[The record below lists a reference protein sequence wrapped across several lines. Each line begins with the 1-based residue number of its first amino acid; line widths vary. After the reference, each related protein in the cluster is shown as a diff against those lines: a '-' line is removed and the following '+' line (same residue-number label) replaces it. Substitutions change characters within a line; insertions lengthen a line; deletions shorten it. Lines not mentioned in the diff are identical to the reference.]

1 LHYNENRRQESTNPS
16 FPSINDIVVKND
28 RITPI
33 DTLTIDKYS
42 RLTLTKKFKKI
53 FSLNPKDKIVVYQET
68 YTKNIILKVR
78 HDEVT
83 VSNWILTKSKDH
95 LTINNVNVHF
105 KNKSFN
111 KNNDLIDD
119 SNYDKFSIKERD
131 SKIKNNIETEEYKYG
146 YNTGH
151 KENTLYNTPILLV
164 EDEPDL
170 LTTFNFFLKNEGY
183 KNVKTFLD
191 SKNVLKHL
199 SELKN
204 SLYYKLAIMDIRMPD
219 LNGIQLYKILKI
231 LNPSINI
238 LFITALDAA
247 QELTSIYPDIK
258 SEDIMKKPID
268 NHQFIETIN
277 DKVNRI

>member
-131 SKIKNNIETEEYKYG
+131 SKIKNIR
-146 YNTGH
+146 
-151 KENTLYNTPILLV
+151 
-164 EDEPDL
+164 
-170 LTTFNFFLKNEGY
+170 
-183 KNVKTFLD
+183 
-191 SKNVLKHL
+191 
-199 SELKN
+199 
-204 SLYYKLAIMDIRMPD
+204 SLA
-219 LNGIQLYKILKI
+219 
-231 LNPSINI
+231 
-238 LFITALDAA
+238 
-247 QELTSIYPDIK
+247 
-258 SEDIMKKPID
+258 
-268 NHQFIETIN
+268 
-277 DKVNRI
+277 